1 MLTIIHA
8 SIESCPSKKLLKG
21 KKTNFEEN
29 SWENQEISEENAKAK
44 SYINLVLIYNNL
56 LILKQRF
63 VTDKI

>member
-1 MLTIIHA
+1 MPLSRVIQVK
-8 SIESCPSKKLLKG
+8 SFRKE
-21 KKTNFEEN
+21 KKTNVEEN